1 MIIPPLLEKGDTVKI
16 ISTARKIDREIVLES
31 RKLLESKGLKV
42 EFGKNLFSEYHQFAG
57 TDRHRAEDL
66 QEAVENPNVKAIF
79 CARGGYGTI
88 KLMNK
93 VSLEPLKKQPKWLV
107 GYSDVTVLHNCLNNL
122 GIASLHATMPVNYS
136 GNTSGALNS
145 LFQALFSEQYQYE
158 ILPETKNRSGICEG
172 ELTGGNLSI
181 IYSLLGTK
189 FDISTENKI
198 LFIEDLDEYLYHV
211 DRMMAALYYSGKL
224 QNLKGLIVGGMT
236 GMNDNEIPFGKTAE
250 DIILE
255 YVSEYDYP
263 VVFNFPA
270 GHVADNRALILG
282 KKHLLKVS
290 DNSVILQTL

>member
-16 ISTARKIDREIVLES
+16 ISTARKIEKEVIYDA

-42 EFGKNLFSEYHQFAG
+42 EFGKNLFSEHHQFAG
-57 TDRHRAEDL
+57 TDRQRAEDL

-93 VSLEPLKKQPKWLV
+93 VSLESLKKQPKWLV

-145 LFQALFSEQYQYE
+145 LFQAFFSGQYQYE
-158 ILPETKNRSGICEG
+158 ILPDTKNRSGICEG

-224 QNLKGLIVGGMT
+224 QKLKGLIVGGMT
-236 GMNDNEIPFGKTAE
+236 DMNDNEIPFGKTAE
-250 DIILE
+250 EIILE
-255 YVSEYDYP
+255 YVSEFDYP

-270 GHVADNRALILG
+270 GHITDNRALILG